1 MKSSAF
7 PYFGTNPRSE
17 EPFLNISKGD
27 RKGHRSYG
35 GRVYWQD
42 ETYNDSRVLVHVPET
57 FDVSKPG
64 VIVVFFHG
72 NGATLER
79 DVRDRQLVPQQ
90 ISDSGVNAV
99 LLAPQLAVNAADSSA
114 GKFWQPGG
122 FKRFIDESAS
132 HLARL
137 YGDPKSAQAF
147 ANLPIV
153 IVGYSGGFLP
163 TAWSLEVGGI
173 PNRVRGVFLLD
184 AVYGELDK
192 FASWIE
198 KNRTGFFVSSY
209 TRYTKR
215 RDQELMQML
224 RDKGITVTES
234 MDGPLRP
241 GSVVFVQT
249 PDGVTHRDYVTQAWT
264 EHPVKDV
271 LVKMAATPAL
281 DPDRQ
286 RAVARAGK
294 RLFAASHCLRRDR
307 RLRQDHRHQRQR
319 DKGRRDIA
327 RGVKE
332 IARVQKAADR
342 RSDRLPDI
350 EHRGI
355 ERHRGGCE
363 RRRCAD
369 QPHLLHRI
377 GGRKAQPPDRDGHR
391 HQRIDAGAERPAGY
405 AGQQQRREQHRGLP
419 GAPGIDD
426 AGCDRDADETAHA
439 VEREHQPDRVR
450 PRARQLRQQRPHEG
464 EHHELAGHLQ
474 RRDQQQ
480 QHDHAGCGRH
490 RSRS

>member
-7 PYFGTNPRSE
+7 PYFGNNPRSE
-17 EPFLNISKGD
+17 APFLNISKGD
-27 RKGHRSYG
+27 RKGRRSNN

-57 FDVSKPG
+57 FDVRKPG

-122 FKRFIDESAS
+122 FKRFIDESS
-132 HLARL
+132 THLARL
-137 YGDPKSAQAF
+137 YGDPKSAESF

-153 IVGYSGGFLP
+153 IVGYSGGFVP

-224 RDKGITVTES
+224 RDKGIAVSES

-249 PDGVTHRDYVTQAWT
+249 RDGITHRNYVTQAWT
-264 EHPVKDV
+264 EHPVKEV
-271 LVKMAATPAL
+271 LVKMAASPAL
-281 DPDRQ
+281 TR
-286 RAVARAGK
+286 VASAPW
-294 RLFAASHCLRRDR
+294 AANR
-307 RLRQDHRHQRQR
+307 
-319 DKGRRDIA
+319 
-327 RGVKE
+327 
-332 IARVQKAADR
+332 
-342 RSDRLPDI
+342 
-350 EHRGI
+350 
-355 ERHRGGCE
+355 
-363 RRRCAD
+363 
-369 QPHLLHRI
+369 
-377 GGRKAQPPDRDGHR
+377 
-391 HQRIDAGAERPAGY
+391 
-405 AGQQQRREQHRGLP
+405 
-419 GAPGIDD
+419 
-426 AGCDRDADETAHA
+426 
-439 VEREHQPDRVR
+439 
-450 PRARQLRQQRPHEG
+450 
-464 EHHELAGHLQ
+464 
-474 RRDQQQ
+474 
-480 QHDHAGCGRH
+480 
-490 RSRS
+490 